1 MIISKTMFRPVWRSS
16 ARRMCRL
23 HRIRRGIL
31 RLLEIISLILSLRE
45 VNNNTAGRR
54 AGSRTLVRRE
64 AIRISRTLDR
74 GVGREY
80 SERIIVGLNWI
91 RWETVEI
98 TWSNLSGQPYEQHK
112 LTRVWCARNIWS
124 REVWWQR
131 TNYWLPT
138 MLELRL
144 ECSVKRWTDQWDMWV
159 KMEEYVQARDW
170 WACGCMWWT
179 DIFTPTWCYLKQR
192 AILGGE

>member
-1 MIISKTMFRPVWRSS
+1 M
-16 ARRMCRL
+16 
-23 HRIRRGIL
+23 

-91 RWETVEI
+91 R
-98 TWSNLSGQPYEQHK
+98 
-112 LTRVWCARNIWS
+112 
-124 REVWWQR
+124 
-131 TNYWLPT
+131 
-138 MLELRL
+138 
-144 ECSVKRWTDQWDMWV
+144 
-159 KMEEYVQARDW
+159 
-170 WACGCMWWT
+170 
-179 DIFTPTWCYLKQR
+179 
-192 AILGGE
+192 